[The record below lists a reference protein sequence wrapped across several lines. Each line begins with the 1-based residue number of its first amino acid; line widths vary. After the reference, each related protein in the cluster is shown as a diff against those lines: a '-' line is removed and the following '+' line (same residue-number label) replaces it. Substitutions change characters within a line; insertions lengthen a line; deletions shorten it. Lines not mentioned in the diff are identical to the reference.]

1 MRRRRNF
8 LRLTA
13 VLALLPALGFAPL
26 VGAADDVSHACD
38 EACPGAGDCDG
49 SDARCGCCAR
59 VAPAV
64 VPVTA
69 ATHGPTR
76 TSAPVGGE
84 PTVAELSVVDRLL
97 DPPRRLVS

>member
-1 MRRRRNF
+1 MRKSCNF
-8 LRLTA
+8 IRLVA
-13 VLALLPALGFAPL
+13 VFALLPALGTALLP
-26 VGAADDVSHACD
+26 GAAADVSHACD
-38 EACPGAGDCDG
+38 EACPEAGDCDG

-69 ATHGPTR
+69 ATHGPAR
-76 TSAPVGGE
+76 ASAPLGGE
-84 PTVAELSVVDRLL
+84 PAVAELSVVDRLL